1 MEKRNMTEFWRVM
14 MTWSVA
20 VVPAVSYLIMDAFQ
34 VGSSFIFYKYV
45 QETAFAI

>member
-1 MEKRNMTEFWRVM
+1 MEKRNMREFWGKM

-20 VVPAVSYLIMDAFQ
+20 VVPALSYLVMDAFQ
-34 VGSSFIFYKYV
+34 VGSSFIYYKYV